1 MNDLFT
7 AGKISPMLIG
17 AEREAFDS
25 PDYLYELKLDG
36 VRCLAYLDPNEKT
49 TLGNKRNLLVSAIY
63 PELSAI
69 HKQVKGRCI
78 LDGELVVISNG
89 RPEFAEIQRRALM
102 SDPFKIRIAAGQL
115 PVSFTAF
122 DILYADGENLLN
134 APLEQ
139 RKEYLS
145 EYVRE
150 NARIAVS
157 RVIQERGKDLY
168 ALTVQQGLEG
178 IVAKRKGSLY
188 YPGRRT
194 NDWIKCKNLKDE
206 DFVVCGYIRKNNHMT
221 SIILG
226 QYRDRQLIYKGH
238 VTLGISNESF
248 HRIQKQP
255 RLPTPPFDAPA
266 GNECA
271 IWINPALVC
280 TVKYMEKTTG
290 GALRQPVFKGLRDD
304 KAAVECVE

>member
-7 AGKISPMLIG
+7 AVKISPMLIG

-36 VRCLAYLDPNEKT
+36 VRCLAYLDPDGKT
-49 TLGNKRNLLVSAIY
+49 TLSNKRNLLVSAIY

-102 SDPFKIRIAAGQL
+102 SDPFKIRIAAGQM

-157 RVIQERGKDLY
+157 RVIQKRGKDLY

-178 IVAKRKGSLY
+178 VVAKRKGSLY

-226 QYRDRQLIYKGH
+226 QYRDKRLIYKGH
-238 VTLGISNESF
+238 VTLGISSENF
-248 HRIQKQP
+248 RRIQKQP
-255 RLPTPPFDAPA
+255 RLSAPPFEVPV

-271 IWINPALVC
+271 TWINPAMVC
-280 TVKYMEKTTG
+280 TVKYMEKTTS